1 MSVQPGQT
9 IDYLVKG
16 YLEYNGILTDW
27 MLSVMFNVISQ
38 RGSHT

>member
-1 MSVQPGQT
+1 MTAQPGQT

-16 YLEYNGILTDW
+16 YMKYNGILTDW
-27 MLSVMFNVISQ
+27 MLSVMLSVISR